1 MKLTMNYP
9 SKVWDA
15 WVAAIEDDSAILK
28 FDFSAEDK
36 SHEVVFTVDGVELNF
51 ERVIESMH
59 QSLDFNIETQ
69 AKRMFEDKLE
79 SLASA
84 VRRVTENMMEECE
97 RLLPNADWDRD
108 LW

>member
-1 MKLTMNYP
+1 MKLKMDYP

-15 WVAAIEDDSAILK
+15 WIVAIESDVDVNQ

-36 SHEVVFTVDGVELNF
+36 SHEVVFTVDGIELNF
-51 ERVIESMH
+51 ARVIESMH
-59 QSLDFNIETQ
+59 KSLDLNIETQ
-69 AKRMFEDKLE
+69 AKHMFEDKLE
-79 SLASA
+79 ALSSA
-84 VRRVTENMMEECE
+84 VRRVTENMLEECE

>member
-1 MKLTMNYP
+1 MRLKMDYP

-15 WVAAIEDDSAILK
+15 WVAAIEGDLTVLQ

-59 QSLDFNIETQ
+59 KSLDFNIETQ
-69 AKRMFEDKLE
+69 AKRMFEEKLE
-79 SLASA
+79 TLSSA
-84 VRRVTENMMEECE
+84 VHRVTENMLEECK
-97 RLLPNADWDRD
+97 RLLPNADWERES
-108 LW
+108 W